1 MGYSVN
7 HQRGGFQRVNFRV
20 IPSPLGVKALISPEE
35 AIVKWGHVKWGQA
48 PFFHFLTMGLDMQN
62 LNDCGQAFFCRGL
75 IYQARTF

>member
-35 AIVKWGHVKWGQA
+35 AIFLQGLDLSS
-48 PFFHFLTMGLDMQN
+48 PHFLK
-62 LNDCGQAFFCRGL
+62 
-75 IYQARTF
+75 IYQSYTPDNTS